1 MSRLQEVLK
10 LSSEIFGNVYNP
22 TGARIGTSVLKQR
35 LKGPTVSSYY
45 PQPGPKLST
54 ITKAFP
60 ELNLIDYDAVE
71 RREEISR
78 KKRRGKGA
86 PKKGEG
92 KRAGMKK
99 K

>member
-1 MSRLQEVLK
+1 MSRIQEVLK
-10 LSSEIFGNVYNP
+10 LSSEIFGNIYNP
-22 TGARIGTSVLKQR
+22 TSARIGSKVLRQK
-35 LKGPTVSSYY
+35 LKGPTISSYY
-45 PQPGPKLST
+45 PQTGPKLAT

-60 ELNLIDYDAVE
+60 ELNLIDYDALE
-71 RREEISR
+71 RKEEISR